1 MNKKSGKTF
10 SLIIASAATLLLFT
24 SLAMAPASAAGV
36 KGKFTFAG
44 GSSTGTFNLIIAA
57 VTEKLKSEN
66 PDLDITIIPGGSVT
80 NALRLGKGD
89 LPVAMITALPAKLAH
104 DGELVVKG
112 KKRGPYEDI
121 RGIASI
127 YNQHFQFVVPKE
139 FPAATID
146 EVIEKKM
153 KIRLAPGGPRGH
165 IGVMGMRDLLS
176 TYNVD
181 YKDMESWGCKI
192 IYGEFNEATTGI
204 QDGNIDMFTPLTA
217 APNGGITSLA
227 TQRPVKFLGMKKSTV
242 EKMEK
247 MGYATGTLPAG
258 SYPGQDYDLTVSAL
272 SAAFYARADFD
283 ADIVYAITKAVI
295 GNEAF
300 IKGIHRRTKED
311 FDAKTAYKGLGV
323 PLHPGAERAY
333 RELGFL
339 K

>member
-1 MNKKSGKTF
+1 MGREVKRSVIGALVAT
-10 SLIIASAATLLLFT
+10 LTVAMVASA
-24 SLAMAPASAAGV
+24 PVAAKGL

-57 VTEKLKSEN
+57 VTEKLKAEN

-80 NALRLGKGD
+80 NALRLGTGD
-89 LPVAMITALPAKLAH
+89 FPVAMITALPTKLAYE
-104 DGELVVKG
+104 GELEVKG
-112 KKRGPYEDI
+112 KKMGPYKEI

-127 YNQHFQFVVPKE
+127 YNQHFQFVVPKD
-139 FPAATID
+139 FPASTID

-153 KIRLAPGGPRGH
+153 KITLAPGGPRGH
-165 IGVMGMRDLLS
+165 IGVMAMRDVLS
-176 TYNVD
+176 TYGVG
-181 YKDMESWGCKI
+181 YKDIEAWGGKV

-227 TQRPVKFLGMKKSTV
+227 TQRPIKFLGMKKTTI

-247 MGYATGTLPAG
+247 MGYATGTMPAG
-258 SYPGQDYDLTVSAL
+258 TYPGQDYDVTVSAAA
-272 SAAFYARADFD
+272 AAFYARADFD
-283 ADIVYAITKAVI
+283 PEIVYAITKAVI

-300 IKGIHRRTKED
+300 MKGIHRRTKED

-333 RELGFL
+333 KELGFL